1 MSRWCAGL
9 PVISDGTDGEPD
21 GTPFRASMEVAKA
34 PAVLPVSDH
43 FELAQDTL
51 DSAMFNE

>member
-1 MSRWCAGL
+1 M
-9 PVISDGTDGEPD
+9 ISDSTDGEPD

-43 FELAQDTL
+43 FELAQDTF
-51 DSAMFNE
+51 DCAMFHE

>member
-9 PVISDGTDGEPD
+9 PVISESTDGERD
-21 GTPFRASMEVAKA
+21 GRPFRASMEVAKA

-43 FELAQDTL
+43 FELAQDTF
-51 DSAMFNE
+51 DSAMFHE

>member
-1 MSRWCAGL
+1 
-9 PVISDGTDGEPD
+9 VISDSTDGERD

-43 FELAQDTL
+43 FELAQDTF
-51 DSAMFNE
+51 DSAMFHE